1 MKEAFISVVK
11 DYLSKEN
18 TDYALMINGAWGS
31 GKTYFI
37 DHEIKQVIE
46 SFPLP
51 NQKDGKQYRFVPV
64 SLYGVSSRQEISD
77 AIFYSLKPELKWIG
91 AISSRFVSATELIP
105 KAGSAIKQILT
116 VNNKEK
122 NELQKLFCS
131 FNDRVVIFDD
141 LERIDK
147 SLDIQSVLGYINNL
161 AEREH
166 YKIIVVSNDDVLS
179 KEYKGFK
186 EKTIRF
192 TYNHQPN
199 LIEILDNIT
208 KAQKDSSYKSFLSV
222 KSADIVR
229 VFNAGKCK
237 NIRTLY
243 FVIELFHKIFERVS
257 GEYSEA
263 ICQDL
268 LIPFTII
275 SIEAK
280 KGHSKEELEML
291 LPSIQSF
298 STLFKDGKIDID
310 TDSSSEQA
318 TPKEMDSAAKKREKY
333 REFLKSQYGTI
344 GRNINLYDKLY
355 NWVFDGYVS
364 EEEFKTLIEGI
375 RGEYKKKELSAEA
388 RLVQIIARWN
398 QLQDDEFDAIV
409 EEINNAIRHEKFN
422 VFDLSI

>member
-1 MKEAFISVVK
+1 M
-11 DYLSKEN
+11 
-18 TDYALMINGAWGS
+18 
-31 GKTYFI
+31 
-37 DHEIKQVIE
+37 
-46 SFPLP
+46 
-51 NQKDGKQYRFVPV
+51 
-64 SLYGVSSRQEISD
+64 
-77 AIFYSLKPELKWIG
+77 
-91 AISSRFVSATELIP
+91 
-105 KAGSAIKQILT
+105 
-116 VNNKEK
+116 NNKEK

-243 FVIELFHKIFERVS
+243 FVIELFHKIFES
-257 GEYSEA
+257 N
-263 ICQDL
+263 
-268 LIPFTII
+268 
-275 SIEAK
+275 
-280 KGHSKEELEML
+280 
-291 LPSIQSF
+291 
-298 STLFKDGKIDID
+298 
-310 TDSSSEQA
+310 SS
-318 TPKEMDSAAKKREKY
+318 
-333 REFLKSQYGTI
+333 LKS
-344 GRNINLYDKLY
+344 L
-355 NWVFDGYVS
+355 
-364 EEEFKTLIEGI
+364 
-375 RGEYKKKELSAEA
+375 
-388 RLVQIIARWN
+388 
-398 QLQDDEFDAIV
+398 
-409 EEINNAIRHEKFN
+409 
-422 VFDLSI
+422 